1 MATAEHPEVLRLRTL
16 LADAQRGA
24 AAAAERHATE
34 VASLRSSQSAVA
46 SELATVRAAVV
57 TDTQKALDEA
67 RAEAGKALATR
78 MEELANDRVLRARQD
93 LEKKMVG

>member
-1 MATAEHPEVLRLRTL
+1 
-16 LADAQRGA
+16 
-24 AAAAERHATE
+24 
-34 VASLRSSQSAVA
+34 VA